1 VAGSE
6 PVRTCIGCRET
17 AAKSRLIR
25 LVRRKDGSVGI
36 DRWGTAPGRGAYVH
50 GPDCLTLAAKRRAL
64 GRATRTALQAG
75 EAARLRKEMEET
87 TEA

>member
-1 VAGSE
+1 VVGGE

-17 AAKSRLIR
+17 AAKSALVR
-25 LVRRKDGSVGI
+25 LVRHIDGSIGI
-36 DRWGTAPGRGAYVH
+36 DSSGKAPGRGAYVH

-64 GRATRTALQAG
+64 GRATRTTLQPG

-87 TEA
+87 PEE